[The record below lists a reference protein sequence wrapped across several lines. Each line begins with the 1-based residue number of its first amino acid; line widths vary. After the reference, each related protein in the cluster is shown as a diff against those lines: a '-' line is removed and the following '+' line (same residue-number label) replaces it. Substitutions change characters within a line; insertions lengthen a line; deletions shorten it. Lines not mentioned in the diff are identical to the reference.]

1 METRAIFIYWSVAT
15 EEPQRLL
22 DDLARWTD
30 INTIILGSPFFVWG
44 EPERGAQLVLPSA
57 EPFGDLP
64 VPVVTGAEFDS
75 LLRFVDTAKANGF
88 KVSCNIS
95 PLGPNIRGLTSLSR
109 VDVTDRPTVA
119 EDLMGHG
126 CPNNPDIVRYAET
139 LARETVASWTSLDM
153 LDLNHVEYPLWPRP
167 GLRMMFVCFCRFC
180 RARAEDEGIDFDE
193 MQLEV
198 ASVYDSL
205 TTASAG
211 PDTLSGLSP
220 NGLLNHLARRP
231 LVATW
236 LSFRVASV
244 STFTRRIAEAA
255 REVARRHNPSLRLGI
270 GSYLPSVSRLFG
282 TDFASLHALFDWV
295 APKFPDYVTGTIIPM
310 IADQVASR
318 TGRWEAEEL
327 RPVIRE
333 LYDVG
338 PGPEEYAPIA
348 SPQEDLLY
356 SNTFDA
362 SIIDRQMRHLEPLK
376 GQVPMYPWVWLYN
389 HDLEHLREKIDTLK
403 RHGFDGYF
411 LWPWPSDLTAEAL
424 KAAKGIF

>member
-1 METRAIFIYWSVAT
+1 MKTRAIFVYWSVAT
-15 EEPQRLL
+15 EEPRRLL

-30 INTIILGSPFFVWG
+30 INTIILASPFFVWG

-57 EPFGDLP
+57 EPFGELP
-64 VPVVTGAEFDS
+64 VPVVSGPEFDP
-75 LLRFVDTAKANGF
+75 LLGFVDTAKAVGF
-88 KVSCNIS
+88 KVSCNMA
-95 PLGPNIRGLTSLSR
+95 PLGPNIRGLTSLGC
-109 VDVTDRPTVA
+109 VDVTDSPTAA
-119 EDLMGHG
+119 ENLMGHG

-139 LARETVASWTSLDM
+139 LARETVASWTSLDI
-153 LDLNHVEYPLWPRP
+153 LDLNHVEYPVWPRP
-167 GLRMMFVCFCRFC
+167 GLEVMFVCFCGFC
-180 RARAEDEGIDFDE
+180 RARAEDDGIDFNK
-193 MQLEV
+193 MQQEV
-198 ASVYDSL
+198 ASVLDFL

-211 PDTLSGLSP
+211 PATLAGLSP
-220 NGLLNHLARRP
+220 NRLLDLLARRP

-236 LSFRVASV
+236 LSFRAESV
-244 STFTRRIAEAA
+244 STFTRRVVEAA
-255 REVARRHNPSLRLGI
+255 REAAKRHNPGLRIGI

-282 TDFASLHALFDWV
+282 TDYASLFPLFDWV
-295 APKFPDYVTGTIIPM
+295 APKFPDYVTGSIIPT

-318 TGRWEAEEL
+318 TNRWEAKEL

-338 PGPEEYAPIA
+338 PSPEEYVPVA

-362 SIIDRQMRHLEPLK
+362 SIIDRQMKHLEALQA
-376 GQVPMYPWVWLYN
+376 QVPMYPWVWLYN
-389 HDLEHLREKIDTLK
+389 HDLEHLREKINALK

-411 LWPWPSDLTAEAL
+411 LWPWPTDLTTDAL